1 NLLRGI
7 SMKRA
12 KSANKLQTTDVAVGE
27 PQQPLQH
34 GHREQS
40 RCFQHHPIPHQHH
53 QPLSA
58 VNRRVLPPP
67 PLPPHRTPSPLH
79 QRRILQAP
87 SAVSAIDSQEAS
99 RSAQSQEEQLRL
111 AGKMNPEKPLPFCVA
126 SREDDR

>member
-58 VNRRVLPPP
+58 VNRESWPPP
-67 PLPPHRTPSPLH
+67 PLPRSSNSEPASSTKD
-79 QRRILQAP
+79 
-87 SAVSAIDSQEAS
+87 SAGSFRCFGNREAS

-111 AGKMNPEKPLPFCVA
+111 AGKDEP
-126 SREDDR
+126 RENRCHSAWPVERMT